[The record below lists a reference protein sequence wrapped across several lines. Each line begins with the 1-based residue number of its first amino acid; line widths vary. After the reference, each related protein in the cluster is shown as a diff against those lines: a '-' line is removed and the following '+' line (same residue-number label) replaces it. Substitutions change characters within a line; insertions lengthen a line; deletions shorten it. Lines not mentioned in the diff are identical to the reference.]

1 MSASATARMAATFLW
16 LCVAALAGCV
26 ETARLPAPNEPLSL
40 ARPVGFD
47 DPVRIVNDGPA
58 SLRVQTV
65 EIVNLLRR
73 SADGGEINVL
83 ALSGGG
89 GGGAFGAGALTG
101 LTRTGHRPT
110 FHLVTGVS
118 TGALIAPLAFLG
130 SDWDSELR
138 EAFAGQSADQLLKRR
153 ILSLVF
159 GSALYDGKRL
169 RNLVDRFVTD
179 RLILAVATEAK
190 RGRMLLV
197 ETTDLDKEEPV
208 IWDMGAIAIRGGP
221 EARVLFRD
229 VLIASASIP
238 SIFPPVLI
246 RVESDGMLADELHVD
261 GSTTL
266 AMFIAPEMAAVA
278 PEALAGTERINVYV
292 IVNGQ
297 LAARQKTTRIR
308 SLSLVSRSIAANLL
322 HNDRAAVALAYNI
335 ATLHG
340 MNFRLT
346 AIPASYPYRG
356 PLDFGAR
363 TMGSLF
369 EFASNCAA
377 QGRLWMT
384 PEFTYEIAA
393 REHPPDTAVTPSC
406 PFEASLP
413 ENLSGQ

>member
-1 MSASATARMAATFLW
+1 
-16 LCVAALAGCV
+16 
-26 ETARLPAPNEPLSL
+26 LPAPNEPLSL
-40 ARPVGFD
+40 ARPLGFE
-47 DPVRIVNDGPA
+47 DPVRIVDDGPA
-58 SLRVQTV
+58 SFRIHSVEVVNRLRA
-65 EIVNLLRR
+65 
-73 SADGGEINVL
+73 SAGGGEINVL

-101 LTRTGHRPT
+101 LTRSGRRPP

-179 RLILAVATEAK
+179 QLIRAVAIEAK

-197 ETTDLDKEEPV
+197 ETTDLDKAEPV

-221 EARVLFRD
+221 EARTLFRD

-246 RVESDGMLADELHVD
+246 RVRANGVIADELHVD

-266 AMFIAPEMAAVA
+266 PMFIAPEMAAVV
-278 PEALAGTERINVYV
+278 PESFAGAERINVYV

-297 LAARQKTTRIR
+297 LGARPKTTRIR
-308 SLSLVSRSIAANLL
+308 SLNLVSRSIEANLL

-335 ATLHG
+335 AMLHG

-346 AIPASYPYRG
+346 AIPGSYPYRG
-356 PLDFGAR
+356 PLDFRAR
-363 TMGSLF
+363 TMASLF
-369 EFASNCAA
+369 EFATKCAA

-384 PEFTYEIAA
+384 PELTYEIAA
-393 REHPPDTAVTPSC
+393 HEHPPATAAMPTC
-406 PFEASLP
+406 PFEASSP
-413 ENLSGQ
+413 